1 MGGEG
6 GAAAEPGRH
15 AATDVAKTQKRVQI
29 FDGPPDQAVMPAAN
43 TAPGDVKGQNVKGVW
58 FAVTPTGG
66 KTPPFPVG

>member
-1 MGGEG
+1 
-6 GAAAEPGRH
+6 
-15 AATDVAKTQKRVQI
+15 VAKTQKRVQI